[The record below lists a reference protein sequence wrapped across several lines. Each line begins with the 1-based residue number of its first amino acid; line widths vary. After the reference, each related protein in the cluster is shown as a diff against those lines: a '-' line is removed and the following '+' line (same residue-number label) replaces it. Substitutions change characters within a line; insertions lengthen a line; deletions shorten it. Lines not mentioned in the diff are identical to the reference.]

1 MTQNN
6 IQYHNIQYQ
15 NYDCVPE
22 QMDEEEVC
30 LLATIQVN
38 SQLPEKEQQRYQ
50 ELWHKCEYGTL
61 TEIELAEY
69 QTLVN
74 KLDTRNLKRL
84 EAIIAL
90 AELRGKTI
98 DEIIAEVGVKEKIS
112 VT

>member
-1 MTQNN
+1 MTQDN
-6 IQYHNIQYQ
+6 IQDP
-15 NYDCVPE
+15 NYAWAQE
-22 QMDEEEVC
+22 HMDEEEVS

-38 SQLPEKEQQRYQ
+38 SQLPVIEQQRYQ

>member
-1 MTQNN
+1 MISGRNMMAQNN
-6 IQYHNIQYQ
+6 VQYQ
-15 NYDCVPE
+15 NYDWAQE
-22 QMDEEEVC
+22 HMDEEEVC

-50 ELWHKCEYGTL
+50 ELWQKCEYGTL

-98 DEIIAEVGVKEKIS
+98 DEIIAEVGVKR
-112 VT
+112 